1 MAKAD
6 VYLGVLVGR
15 RNGKSR
21 PYHEQTTYFRRLIL
35 EGRSIGVSVFVFS
48 PSGIRW
54 NRRKISGWTWTGAR
68 WVRKVFPFPH
78 AVYDRVS
85 PRMVADF
92 RGIVIARRGFA
103 KRHIP
108 LFNTHIGNK
117 WRLHRVFAKN
127 PILQPALPHTRILST
142 ASLAHMIQRYG
153 EVYIKP
159 AIGGQGKGVSWAR
172 RVKGG
177 YIYRKNGLRGRR
189 SRGRVG
195 SVAALRARCQVG
207 GRVMLVQQA
216 ISILPYRKRVFD
228 VRALVQRREDGEW
241 ALTGMV
247 ARLGAPD
254 RKVTNIHSGG
264 KAAPL
269 DQILAESGASAELI
283 QSLKERI
290 EELALAT
297 AESVAETTKHVAE
310 LGVDLAIDT
319 EYRCWLIEAN
329 SRTGRISFHRAG
341 LTEEA
346 RRADQGP
353 AAYARFLA
361 GKSLSPT

>member
-6 VYLGVLVGR
+6 VFLGVLVGR
-15 RNGKSR
+15 RSGKSR

-35 EGRSIGVSVFVFS
+35 EGRAIGVDVFIFS
-48 PSGIRW
+48 PSGILW
-54 NRRKISGWTWTGAR
+54 QRRKIWGWTWTGTR
-68 WVRKVFPFPH
+68 WVRRLYPFPH

-92 RGIVIARRGFA
+92 RGIVAARRRFA
-103 KRHIP
+103 MRRIP
-108 LFNTHIGNK
+108 LFNTHIGSK
-117 WRLHRVFAKN
+117 WRLHKVFAKN
-127 PILQPALPHTRILST
+127 PTLLPALPHTRILST

-153 EVYIKP
+153 AVYIKP
-159 AIGGQGKGVSWAR
+159 ANGGQGKGVSWAKK
-172 RVKGG
+172 VAGG
-177 YIYRKNGLRGRR
+177 YIYRKHGLRGGRR
-189 SRGRVG
+189 RGRVA

-207 GRVMLVQQA
+207 GRTMLVQQA
-216 ISILPYRKRVFD
+216 ISILPYKKRVFD
-228 VRALVQRREDGEW
+228 VRVLVQRREDGEW
-241 ALTGMV
+241 SVTGIV

-254 RKVTNIHSGG
+254 RKVSNIHAGG

-269 DQILAESGASAELI
+269 EDILADTGASDELI
-283 QSLKERI
+283 EELKERI
-290 EELALAT
+290 RELALAT
-297 AESVAETTKHVAE
+297 ADSVSRTAKHVGE

-341 LTEEA
+341 LVDEA

-361 GKSLSPT
+361 GKGLSPT